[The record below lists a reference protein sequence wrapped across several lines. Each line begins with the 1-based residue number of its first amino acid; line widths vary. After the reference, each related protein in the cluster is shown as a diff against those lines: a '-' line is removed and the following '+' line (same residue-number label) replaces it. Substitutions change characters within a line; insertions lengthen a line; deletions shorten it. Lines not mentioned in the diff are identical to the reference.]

1 MYTKAYLRWSWLL
14 IPALM
19 WACSAP
25 TQSSK
30 LKHSTPEIEA
40 KVAKLVKSMTLE
52 EKVGQMTQVTLDV
65 LLEGD
70 GPYSSFEPPRLDSN
84 IMKEAFAKYSI
95 GSVLNTTNNRAR
107 SPQWWNKLVKD
118 IQDYAMKNNR
128 LGIPIIYGVDMI
140 HGASYVEGATLFPQ
154 QIGMAATWNPEL
166 IKQGAEVTAYESRAS
181 SIAWTFS
188 PVLDLGVDPRWPRQ
202 WETFGEDP
210 YLASVMGQS
219 LIEGLQGSDNQI
231 SNPRRMTA
239 CLKHYMGYSHTLS
252 GKDRSPAWLP
262 ESKIREYHLPVFK
275 AGVEAG
281 ALTVMV
287 NSGEINGIPTH
298 INKYLLNDILK
309 DELGFEGFTVSDWSD
324 IEYLHTRHKV
334 AANHKEAVKMA
345 INAGLDMSMVP
356 YNFHFADYLIELV
369 NEGEVPMS
377 RIDDAV
383 TRILRVKHLLGLFET
398 PYTIAE
404 DYQDFGST
412 AFENLALKT
421 AQESVT
427 LLKNE
432 SALPIST
439 NLRLLVA
446 GPAANSMRPLN
457 GGWSY
462 SWQGELADEFASE
475 HQTIYEA
482 LRARASKPENVEL
495 YKGVRFKFDGKYDEE
510 IVDNLKEFSVKAA
523 KADAII
529 LCLGENSYTEKPGDL
544 EDLYLSDNQQQLARL
559 AAASGKPI
567 ILVMVQGRPR
577 IISKIEPLAKAILN
591 AYLPGNFGGEAIA
604 QIIFGE
610 VNPSGKLPYTYP
622 RFPNSLEPYYIKHA
636 EQLEIAGS
644 PTGTQYNPQY
654 HFGYGLSY
662 SNFEY
667 NDLSLDKSSYTADD
681 HIKAS
686 VRITNTSAIAGKEVV
701 QVFVA
706 DHYASLT
713 PSVKRLRAF
722 EKVSLLPGE
731 SKVVQFD
738 IPVRSLAFAGSDNL
752 WTLEKGTFS
761 LICGPLTSDFE
772 LTTDLKFSNKIE
784 K

>member
-1 MYTKAYLRWSWLL
+1 MLML
-14 IPALM
+14 ILATS
-19 WACSAP
+19 CSRP
-25 TQSSK
+25 TQPAK
-30 LKHSTPEIEA
+30 LTHSNTTIEA
-40 KVAKLVKSMTLE
+40 KVANLVKSMTLE

-65 LLEGD
+65 LLEGQD
-70 GPYSSFEPPRLDSN
+70 AQSSFEPPRLDST
-84 IMKEAFAKYSI
+84 IMRTAFGKYFI
-95 GSVLNTTNNRAR
+95 GSVLNTSNNRAR
-107 SPQWWNKLVKD
+107 SPQWWNNMIGL
-118 IQDYAMKNNR
+118 IQDYAMKYNR

-140 HGASYVEGATLFPQ
+140 HGASYVDGATIFPQ

-166 IKQGAEVTAYESRAS
+166 IRQGAEVTAYESRAS
-181 SIAWTFS
+181 SVPWTFS

-210 YLASVMGQS
+210 YLASVMGKS
-219 LIEGLQGSDNQI
+219 LIAGIQGEDNAISQSD
-231 SNPRRMTA
+231 RMA
-239 CLKHYMGYSHTLS
+239 VCLKHYLGYSHTLS

-262 ESKIREYHLPVFK
+262 ENKIREYHLPVFK

-281 ALTVMV
+281 ALTVMI

-298 INKYLLNDILK
+298 INRYLLTDVLK
-309 DELGFEGFTVSDWSD
+309 EELGFEGFTVSDWSD

-334 AANHKEAVKMA
+334 AASHKEAVKLA

-356 YNFHFADYLIELV
+356 YNFKFADYLIELV

-383 TRILRVKHLLGLFET
+383 TRILRVKYLLGLFDI
-398 PYTIAE
+398 PYTKVE
-404 DYQDFGST
+404 DYPDFGCS
-412 AFENLALKT
+412 AFETSALRT

-427 LLKNE
+427 LLKNDGF
-432 SALPIST
+432 LPISN
-439 NLRLLVA
+439 NLKLLVA

-462 SWQGELADEFASE
+462 SWQGELADEFASKYN
-475 HQTIYEA
+475 TIYEA
-482 LRARASKPENVEL
+482 LRAKSSKPENVQLLE
-495 YKGVRFKFDGKYDEE
+495 GVRFKMDGKYDEE
-510 IVDNLKEFSVKAA
+510 VVDNLNEFSRQAS
-523 KADAII
+523 KADAIV

-544 EDLYLSDNQQQLARL
+544 EDLYLSDNQQLLARL
-559 AAASGKPI
+559 AASTGKPI

-604 QIIFGE
+604 QIIFGH

-654 HFGYGLSY
+654 HFGHGLSY

-667 NDLSLDKSSYTADD
+667 SDLTLDKAAYSTDD
-681 HIKAS
+681 VIRIN
-686 VRITNTSAIAGKEVV
+686 VRITNSSAREGKEVV
-701 QVFVA
+701 QVYSS

-722 EKVSLLPGE
+722 EKINLQAGE
-731 SKVVQFD
+731 SKVVQFE
-738 IPVRSLAFAGSDNL
+738 IPVKALAFAGLDNQ

-761 LICGPLTSDFE
+761 VKCGPLKAEFE
-772 LTTDLKFSNKIE
+772 LTNDKKFSNRIIK
-784 K
+784 